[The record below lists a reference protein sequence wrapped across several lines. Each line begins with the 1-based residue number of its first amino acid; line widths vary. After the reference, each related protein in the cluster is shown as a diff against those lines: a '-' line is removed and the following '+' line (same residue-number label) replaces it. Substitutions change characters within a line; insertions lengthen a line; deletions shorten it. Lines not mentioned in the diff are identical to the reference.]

1 MESKKRIFLSPPC
14 MSGNELDLISEA
26 FASNYIAPLGP
37 MVDKFESD
45 FSAYT
50 GYDYC
55 VALSSGTA
63 ALHLALLGIGVEAGD
78 HVWASTLT
86 FMGSVSPITFCNA
99 IPTFIDSSASDWNI
113 DIDLLEENLFLAAKK
128 SQLPKAVVVTDLYGQ
143 LCDYP
148 RLQEICGSYDVKVI
162 SDSAEALG
170 ASCNGS
176 KSSAGI
182 SAYSFNGNK
191 IITTS
196 GGGML
201 ASNNKSIIEYARFLS
216 QQARDPVPYY
226 QHSVIGYN
234 YRMSNILAA
243 IGIAQLQ
250 VLDERINQKK
260 KIYQYYRTQLSSIDG
275 ISFMPIA
282 ENRSPNYW
290 LSVMLVDKET
300 GINVEDLRLAL
311 EKENIE
317 ARNVWKPM
325 HLQPVFSQCNVIG
338 GNVSEHLFETGFCLP
353 SGAALQLQDLDRV
366 INVIKEVFKKAR

>member
-1 MESKKRIFLSPPC
+1 MGSRERIFLSPPC
-14 MSGNELDLISEA
+14 MSGNELDFIKEA

-37 MVDKFESD
+37 MVDRFESD

-50 GYDYC
+50 GYNHC

-63 ALHLALLGIGVEAGD
+63 ALHLALLALGIEAED
-78 HVWASTLT
+78 HIWASTLT
-86 FMGSVSPITFCNA
+86 FMGSVSPITFCGA
-99 IPTFIDSSASDWNI
+99 IPTFVDSSMQDWNI
-113 DIDLLEENLFLAAKK
+113 DPDLLEEGLSAASRKK
-128 SQLPKAVVVTDLYGQ
+128 QLPKAIIVTDLYGQ
-143 LCDYP
+143 LCDYQ
-148 RLQEICGSYDVKVI
+148 RLHKICENYNIKVI

-176 KSSAGI
+176 RSLAEI

-216 QQARDPVPYY
+216 QQARDPFPYY

-250 VLDERINQKK
+250 ILDERVNQKK
-260 KIYQYYRTQLSSIDG
+260 KIYQYYYDQLSGIDC
-275 ISFMPIA
+275 ISFMPVA
-282 ENRSPNYW
+282 KDRSPNYW
-290 LSVMLVDKET
+290 LSVLLVDKKS
-300 GINVEDLRLAL
+300 GVSVEKLRLAL

-325 HLQPVFSQCNVIG
+325 HLQPVFSQCKVIG
-338 GNVSEHLFETGFCLP
+338 GAVSQKLFETGLCLP
-353 SGAALQLQDLDRV
+353 SGAAMSQQDQDRV
-366 INVIKEVFKKAR
+366 VKVIKSFFR